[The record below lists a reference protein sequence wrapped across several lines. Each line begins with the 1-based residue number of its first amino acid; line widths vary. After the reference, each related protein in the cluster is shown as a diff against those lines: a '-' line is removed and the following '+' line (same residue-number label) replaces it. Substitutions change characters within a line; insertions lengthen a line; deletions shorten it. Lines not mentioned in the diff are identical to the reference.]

1 MRVGAAACPA
11 AGAGAGRTDSHRA
24 SPSSLPSPPPPPVA
38 GLRLLGTPLQE
49 QGGEERNRG
58 AARRLRGSSALRSRP
73 ALRGSAARAVRQAGC
88 AVPPAGLPGPPP
100 PPPDIGWKVEQRG
113 GDGRC
118 GSIAARVAARPHAG
132 SRDAGAAPSLFSVAP
147 PSGQASPA
155 HPRWPEGTGD
165 TGQPLSNNHTIIRA
179 PRASRCAPH
188 SVGSGSCPRGCPRC
202 GVPKAPKGPPRPPP
216 GSAVPRGA
224 AGLGFA
230 PGAAPGA
237 LCELPKVSSCRQGNL
252 FGRAVKK
259 KKKAAHMHS
268 SRHSP
273 AHRFP
278 APGRDARVSAA
289 HLPQPETDLFFIFQG
304 PEHREP
310 AGHLSIS
317 PRRGALGDATKISR
331 AGSRLCP
338 RAGAERAR
346 FPTQRL

>member
-1 MRVGAAACPA
+1 MRIDRGAGCGAAPRRLP
-11 AGAGAGRTDSHRA
+11 GRRSR
-24 SPSSLPSPPPPPVA
+24 PPPPFFPW
-38 GLRLLGTPLQE
+38 
-49 QGGEERNRG
+49 
-58 AARRLRGSSALRSRP
+58 
-73 ALRGSAARAVRQAGC
+73 
-88 AVPPAGLPGPPP
+88 PPP
-100 PPPDIGWKVEQRG
+100 PAKPAPRTPGGQRG
-113 GDGRC
+113 RGTPD
-118 GSIAARVAARPHAG
+118 S
-132 SRDAGAAPSLFSVAP
+132 PSP
-147 PSGQASPA
+147 ITTPSYA
-155 HPRWPEGTGD
+155 HPE
-165 TGQPLSNNHTIIRA
+165 
-179 PRASRCAPH
+179 
-188 SVGSGSCPRGCPRC
+188 
-202 GVPKAPKGPPRPPP
+202 PPRVPPTRLAEP
-216 GSAVPRGA
+216 RSWGLSPRVSPVWGPQSTQGTPAGTRSSAVPRGA

-338 RAGAERAR
+338 RAGAERALLSHTAPLISGR
-346 FPTQRL
+346 RSRGGCPGAQQRPGSLGGWGGFSLRAGSSCCVPHGWPFPGTPSPRRI